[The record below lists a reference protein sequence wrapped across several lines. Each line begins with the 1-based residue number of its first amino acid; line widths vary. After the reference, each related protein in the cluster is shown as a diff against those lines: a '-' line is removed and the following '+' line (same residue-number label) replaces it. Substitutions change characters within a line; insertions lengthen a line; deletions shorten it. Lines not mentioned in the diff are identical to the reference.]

1 MPAITPL
8 LSAQQGVIDFHGL
21 KIIYGVHPLAGFSN
35 NPASGG
41 YRVDI
46 DISQHHLTGSLW
58 ASVSAEYELGRP
70 EVTMAKVTATRI
82 SLLSNVNLS
91 GAYAH
96 WMIVGITG

>member
-1 MPAITPL
+1 M
-8 LSAQQGVIDFHGL
+8 
-21 KIIYGVHPLAGFSN
+21 HPLAGFSN